1 MGDSPNFVEKMPRT
15 SYGPQA
21 QKRTR
26 QLLAALLDYAND
38 ELDCDEI
45 ALERLQREIKTDWKN
60 DRQLIVQTKLRFLEA
75 LMTLTE
81 NPLTVPQIKEA
92 LNRLTDFLE
101 ILEDHRPVRRG
112 SETWHFTLT
121 FWYKRRDRTAI
132 LQQFER
138 EWQQRHPQKSKQI
151 YPEDQPLQTPKICD
165 DFFSQNP
172 VKNQEFYR
180 WCKWVKDCLETQQ
193 IQRLTTNPLTVS
205 DGVTFELQE
214 VYVPLGLVE
223 WRSQTEL
230 QSDASWELNDVENI
244 DSLDTIKP
252 ELFLQQLL
260 SEKNTQRMAIIGEP
274 GSGKTTLLQ
283 RIAQKLLEHNF
294 LPIWISMADLQGE
307 KLEYYLLND
316 WLKAATRQVI
326 ISPELQQEFAEL
338 LKQKRVWLLLDAIDE
353 MGVESSVALSSIARQ
368 LRGWIADAH
377 IILTCRINV
386 WEMGK
391 NPLEDFV
398 TYRNLS
404 FCNHNCQSDNQVEQF
419 IKKWFK
425 QQIDRG
431 NSLCVEL
438 EKRERH
444 RIRDTVKNP
453 LCLALLCRI
462 WTVMQGNFPS
472 TKAALYN
479 QFLQA
484 LYEWKQD
491 RFPTSLAE
499 RQRLNQVLGKL
510 ALNAFSHV
518 EMKFRFSQSFVESVL
533 DTDEMDLFALALQ
546 LGWLHPVG
554 ISSTTGDRVYAFYHS
569 TFQEYFAAQTVDN
582 WEFFIDNNCPQPA
595 IFTTQWR
602 EIILLWLGRLDVA
615 NSDKEA
621 FIQALVKFDDNCGQF
636 YQYQAYFL
644 AAAGLAEFP
653 EFSQANDIIN
663 QLIHWCYGEFN
674 PTEQKWLTFPAPIL
688 ERVRIALF
696 STDRRRVIKQLENYI
711 QSLNYPRI
719 CWLVAYSLAKNFDP
733 GNKVA
738 EKTLLKL
745 LETAF
750 DEITRMEI
758 AYSLGQVNIAHPV
771 AINTLTDILHSASQ
785 DSLRRKVAYRLGKID
800 PGNTTAINTLVNL
813 IQSPSTS
820 KKIRSRLFKD
830 LREIKPEHPLL
841 NCHFTRNKSSSQSSK
856 IKGNTRQNNLDKTRD
871 ILENRLATASEM
883 KLKRKYAISLIKFQP
898 GHEQAISVLIE
909 SLQIPEQT
917 PGVYKRTIELLKNGL
932 IAEQFSQVVTALKNY
947 GIAVNQGDRS
957 PQTLEIYKLLWYAAQ
972 QMSYADFYA
981 AWHQV
986 EIGFDLF
993 PESV

>member
-21 QKRTR
+21 KKRTK

-81 NPLTVPQIKEA
+81 NPLTIPQIKEA

-132 LQQFER
+132 LQQFDQ
-138 EWQQRHPQKSKQI
+138 EWQQRHPQKYKRI
-151 YPEDQPLQTPKICD
+151 YPEDQPPQTPKISD
-165 DFFSQNP
+165 DSFPQNP
-172 VKNQEFYR
+172 IKNQQFYR
-180 WCKWVKDCLETQQ
+180 WFQWVKDSLETQQ

-214 VYVPLGLVE
+214 VYVPLCLVK

-230 QSDASWELNDVENI
+230 QSDGSWEINDVENI
-244 DSLDTIKP
+244 DSIDTINP
-252 ELFLQQLL
+252 ELFVQQLL
-260 SEKNTQRMAIIGEP
+260 SVKNTQRIAIIGEP

-283 RIAQKLLEHNF
+283 RIAKELLEHKF

-307 KLEYYLLND
+307 NLEDYLLND

-338 LKQKRVWLLLDAIDE
+338 FQQKRVWLLLDAIDE
-353 MGVESSVALSSIARQ
+353 MGIESSLALSSIARQ
-368 LRGWIADAH
+368 LRGWIANAH

-404 FCNHNCQSDNQVEQF
+404 FCNHNYQSDNQVEQF
-419 IKKWFK
+419 IKKWF
-425 QQIDRG
+425 QEQLYRG

-453 LCLALLCRI
+453 LCLALICRI

-479 QFLQA
+479 QFIQA

-510 ALNAFSHV
+510 ALNAFYQV
-518 EMKFRFSQSFVESVL
+518 EMKFRFSQSFIESVL
-533 DTDEMDLFALALQ
+533 DTDEIDLFALALQ

-569 TFQEYFAAQTVDN
+569 TFQEYFAAQAVEN
-582 WEFFIDNNCPQPA
+582 WQFFMDKSSPQLP
-595 IFTTQWR
+595 IFETQWR
-602 EIILLWLGRLDVA
+602 EIILLWIGRLDID
-615 NSDKEA
+615 NSEKEE
-621 FIQALVKFDDNCGQF
+621 FLQALITFDDNCGQF

-644 AAAGLAEFP
+644 AASGLPEFT
-653 EFSQANDIIN
+653 EFSQADQIIH
-663 QLIHWCYGEFN
+663 QLICWCYGEFD
-674 PTEQKWLTFPAPIL
+674 PTLRKRVMLPGLIV
-688 ERVRIALF
+688 ERAKNTLF
-696 STDRRRVIKQLENYI
+696 STDRQRVIKHLENFV
-711 QSLNYPRI
+711 QSINYRPLS
-719 CWLVAYSLAKNFDP
+719 CWAAYSLGKSFDR

-745 LETAF
+745 LETASE
-750 DEITRMEI
+750 DTTRMEI

-841 NCHFTRNKSSSQSSK
+841 NCYFTGNKSSSQSSK
-856 IKGNTRQNNLDKTRD
+856 IKGNKRQNNLDKTRD

-883 KLKRKYAISLIKFQP
+883 TLKRKYAISLLKLQP
-898 GHEQAISVLIE
+898 GHEQAILILIE
-909 SLQIPEQT
+909 SLQISEQT
-917 PGVYKRTIELLKNGL
+917 PGVYKRTVEILINGL
-932 IAEQFSQVVTALKNY
+932 ISEQFSQVVTALKNY
-947 GIAVNQGDRS
+947 AIAANQGERS

-986 EIGFDLF
+986 
-993 PESV
+993 